1 MEHYGGTGALRGW
14 LRRWR
19 SPENGE
25 LKAVKKLKLYEH
37 PQSYLLT
44 PNLSNRKVSKQS
56 KKR

>member
-1 MEHYGGTGALRGW
+1 MVGRP
-14 LRRWR
+14 WR
-19 SPENGE
+19 CPENGE

-37 PQSYLLT
+37 SQSYLLT